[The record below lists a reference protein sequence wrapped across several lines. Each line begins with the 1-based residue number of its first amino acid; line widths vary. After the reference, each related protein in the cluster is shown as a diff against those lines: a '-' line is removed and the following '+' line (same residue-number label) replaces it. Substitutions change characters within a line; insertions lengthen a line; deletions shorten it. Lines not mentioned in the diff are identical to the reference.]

1 MTTHRFQLAWYGAV
15 VFLSSALLMIL
26 EIVAGRIIAP
36 YVGVSLYTWSS
47 VIGVVLGG
55 LSLGNWLGGRWADSD
70 AGEREVGITLLASGI
85 ASLAILL
92 LLTYL
97 APLLQGMEINLL
109 GASFLYVLCLFF
121 IPSVLLGVVTP
132 VLTTMAIR
140 LDLRAG
146 HIVGRMNALAALGS
160 ILGTFLAGFWL
171 IQYFG
176 TRIIVISVAITL
188 FALAAPFLKQSFVKP
203 LLVALI
209 ATGALITATSLRNG
223 YSDPCD
229 KESSY
234 FCIRVV
240 NAWDMTP
247 FGDARALVLDHLV
260 HGINHTRDPE
270 LLVSPYVHLM
280 DELIRLQLG
289 AAAVRGSYFFSG
301 GGAYTHPRAVRASM
315 PEASVTVAELDE
327 AVTQTATQRMYVD
340 ITGMTIIHND
350 ARIALQR
357 MGDKKFDAIIG
368 DVFHDVVIPYHFL
381 TREYATLV
389 NSRLGAEGIYVL
401 NLVDVPADPVLLKSL
416 YKTLASVFKYVD
428 IWSDDIN
435 TEYLRQ
441 TFVISANNSSPMP
454 KEHHSRSG
462 PKRYWKNM
470 TQQILRQGVA
480 LNDVPLM
487 TDDYAPVERMSANL
501 VFSEQ
506 GL

>member
-1 MTTHRFQLAWYGAV
+1 MTQHRLALVWYGAV

-55 LSLGNWLGGRWADSD
+55 LSLGNWLGGRWADAG
-70 AGEREVGITLLASGI
+70 AGERETGYTLLAAGL
-85 ASLAILL
+85 ASLAVLL
-92 LLTYL
+92 LLTWL
-97 APLLQGMEINLL
+97 APILQGMQINLL
-109 GASFLYVLCLFF
+109 GASFLYVLTLFF

-132 VLTTMAIR
+132 ILTTMAIH
-140 LDLRAG
+140 LDPRAG

-160 ILGTFLAGFWL
+160 ILGTFLAGYWL
-171 IQYFG
+171 VQYFG
-176 TRIIVISVAITL
+176 TRAIIISVAVSL
-188 FALAAPFLKQSFVKP
+188 LLLSLPFLRKSFVKP
-203 LLVALI
+203 LVVVLVL
-209 ATGALITATSLRNG
+209 TGGLITSTSMRNG
-223 YSDPCD
+223 FADPCD
-229 KESSY
+229 EESAY

-240 NAWDMTP
+240 NAWDMQP
-247 FGDARALVLDHLV
+247 FGEARALVLDHLV
-260 HGINHTRDPE
+260 HGINHAREPE

-289 AAAVRGSYFFSG
+289 DTAARGDYFFSG

-315 PEASVTVAELDE
+315 PDASVTVAELDE
-327 AVTQTATQRMYVD
+327 AVTQTAVQRMYVD
-340 ITGMTIIHND
+340 TTAMTVIHND

-357 MGDKKFDAIIG
+357 LQDKKFDAIIG

-381 TREYATLV
+381 TREYAALV
-389 NSRLGAEGIYVL
+389 KARLSDQGIYVL
-401 NLVDVPADPVLLKSL
+401 NLVDVPTDPVLLKSL
-416 YKTLASVFKYVD
+416 YKTLASEFKYVD

-441 TFVISANNSSPMP
+441 TFVISANNTSSMP
-454 KEHHSRSG
+454 KEHHSRTG

-470 TQQILRQGVA
+470 TQTILQQGLA
-480 LNDVPLM
+480 LNDIPLL
-487 TDDYAPVERMSANL
+487 TDDYAPVERMSADL
-501 VFSEQ
+501 VFGEH